1 MSSAM
6 GSATNL
12 SSVNSLIS
20 FLSSSSAL
28 SWCGCCIDVRMSR
41 QSFAAFVLSICRTRE
56 PGNTLLSA
64 GLSKLADARSSEE
77 RRRRGGR
84 IMLEWRRVLR
94 GQIDIPA
101 AAAAGGGSSR
111 DPSKALS
118 SQSLSQHNLSTG
130 IKPASK
136 V

>member
-1 MSSAM
+1 M
-6 GSATNL
+6 
-12 SSVNSLIS
+12 
-20 FLSSSSAL
+20 
-28 SWCGCCIDVRMSR
+28 
-41 QSFAAFVLSICRTRE
+41 
-56 PGNTLLSA
+56 
-64 GLSKLADARSSEE
+64 
-77 RRRRGGR
+77 RRRVGG

-94 GQIDIPA
+94 GQIDIPAA

>member
-20 FLSSSSAL
+20 FLSSSSGL
-28 SWCGCCIDVRMSR
+28 PSCGCCIDVRMSR

-56 PGNTLLSA
+56 PGNTLLSR
-64 GLSKLADARSSEE
+64 GFSKLADARSSEE

-84 IMLEWRRVLR
+84 IMLEWKQVLR
-94 GQIDIPA
+94 GQIDIP

-118 SQSLSQHNLSTG
+118 SQSLS
-130 IKPASK
+130 
-136 V
+136 

>member
-20 FLSSSSAL
+20 FFSSSSAL
-28 SWCGCCIDVRMSR
+28 PSYGCCIDVRMSR

-56 PGNTLLSA
+56 PGNTLLSR

-77 RRRRGGR
+77 RRRRVGR

-101 AAAAGGGSSR
+101 AAAGGSSR